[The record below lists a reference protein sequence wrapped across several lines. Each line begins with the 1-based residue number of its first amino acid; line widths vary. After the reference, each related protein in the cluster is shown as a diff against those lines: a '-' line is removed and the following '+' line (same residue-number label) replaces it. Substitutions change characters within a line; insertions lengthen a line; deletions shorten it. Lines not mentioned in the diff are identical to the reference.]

1 MKDFWGELAKRN
13 NFKDEHTIKNVY
25 YSLMGLILDQ
35 LREEGKI
42 YLPDWGMFSMQVIPP
57 KKLVKLRTKEISIS
71 PELNVIKFKPCI
83 RLKNYVK
90 LLK

>member
-13 NFKDEHTIKNVY
+13 NFKDEETIKNVY
-25 YSLMGLILDQ
+25 YSLMRLILDQ
-35 LREEGKI
+35 LREEGQI
-42 YLPDWGMFSMQVIPP
+42 YLPDWGGFTIQSIPP
-57 KKLVKLRTKEISIS
+57 KKLVKLRTKEITMS
-71 PELNVIKFKPCI
+71 PELNVVKFKPCT